1 VRNVGGKP
9 HKKTLPEEIDVHE
22 HSVSRM
28 PALFRT
34 LGKMAMFLKI

>member
-1 VRNVGGKP
+1 VGGKP

-22 HSVSRM
+22 HSASRM

-34 LGKMAMFLKI
+34 LGKMEMVLKI